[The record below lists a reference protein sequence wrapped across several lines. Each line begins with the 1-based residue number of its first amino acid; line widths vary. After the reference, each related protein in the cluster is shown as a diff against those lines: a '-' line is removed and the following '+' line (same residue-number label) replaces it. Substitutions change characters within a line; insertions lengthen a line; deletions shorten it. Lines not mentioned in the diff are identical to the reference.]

1 MYLHIG
7 KDTIINSKNII
18 AIFNVEVITKKDS
31 IENICK
37 NLKIG
42 DNIIDV
48 SDGKQKS
55 LVIVKKAD
63 EMKAY
68 VSNVSTITLAKR
80 TSKMEVE

>member
-37 NLKIG
+37 KLKIG
-42 DNIIDV
+42 DIIIDV
-48 SDGKQKS
+48 SEGKQKS
-55 LVIVKKAD
+55 LVIVEKAN
-63 EMKAY
+63 EIKAY